1 MAQTFNMFHNQG
13 GATKIK
19 QIRIGLD
26 HLVFNPTLN
35 NIPGGY
41 RGGDHMVVAFTYAI
55 NAYHHKRCEFESC

>member
-41 RGGDHMVVAFTYAI
+41 RGGDHMVVAFTY
-55 NAYHHKRCEFESC
+55 Y